1 MHIISNPSPLNLGAQ
16 GIFPAGRLIVEDK
29 TAAEL
34 ALMFPEHGLKQDWFN
49 PLLWPAS
56 EAQSIVVAGGLGFG
70 DAIMLTPVLRELK
83 RQHPDDK
90 VQVAC
95 FKHFQPVLE
104 NLPYV
109 DGFVDWPLSVDE
121 YADHTV
127 HFIEGFDRHALS
139 MSRHTT
145 EVFASMCGVYFPE
158 MAEDQKPDYKP
169 TGDEI
174 LTAIAKFPRVT
185 GRKRLGIQVQAS
197 HRCRTYKVSQILD
210 LVNLLIPEGWEVYLM
225 GAPGEFAVKDKAS
238 MHLYDSRTLAPSFRE
253 SCAFLTTC
261 DAFLGP
267 DSGFLHAAGAMDIPA
282 VGLFAVF
289 PWKLRTAYY
298 SSVFAIQSGAECSP
312 CFHSPTK
319 LQPTFP
325 KPHCQQ
331 AGFCTALAEIEP
343 ERIKAKLLQVAR

>member
-1 MHIISNPSPLNLGAQ
+1 MHVISNPSPLNLGAQ

-34 ALMFPEHGLKQDWFN
+34 MLMFPDHGLSLEPFRAEDPWLVDSN
-49 PLLWPAS
+49 LT
-56 EAQSIVVAGGLGFG
+56 IVAGGLGFG
-70 DAIMLTPVLRELK
+70 DAIMLTPVLRQMKKMNPEQVIK
-83 RQHPDDK
+83 
-90 VQVAC
+90 VAC
-95 FKHFQPVLE
+95 FEHFRPALF

-109 DGFVDWPLSVDE
+109 DGFVDWPLPVE
-121 YADHTV
+121 EAEGARV
-127 HFIEGFDRHALS
+127 MFIEGFDRNYTH
-139 MSRHTT
+139 HTT
-145 EVFASMCGVYFPE
+145 LALGAACCIGFDFEG
-158 MAEDQKPDYKP
+158 DKKPDYKP

-174 LTAIAKFPRVT
+174 LTAIAKFPRVP

-225 GAPGEFAVKDKAS
+225 GAPGEFAVKEKAS

-261 DAFLGP
+261 DVFLGP

-282 VGLFAVF
+282 VGLFAVY
-289 PWKLRTAYY
+289 PWQLRTAYY
-298 SSVFAIQSGAECSP
+298 KSVFAIQAGMTCGP

-319 LQPTFP
+319 LQAMFP
-325 KPHCQQ
+325 RAHCQQ
-331 AGFCTALAEIEP
+331 AGFCTALADIEP